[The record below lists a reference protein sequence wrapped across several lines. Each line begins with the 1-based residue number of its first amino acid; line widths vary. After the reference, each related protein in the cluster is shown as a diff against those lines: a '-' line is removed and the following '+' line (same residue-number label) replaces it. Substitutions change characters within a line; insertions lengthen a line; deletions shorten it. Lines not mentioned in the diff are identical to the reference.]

1 MAEVGGGGRAELDRV
16 ARLLMDAWER
26 AEGTPVG
33 MSYVA
38 TFVDLARAV
47 IADRARLLAGLEPGA
62 GGEWVGGLD
71 GAGRAPLV
79 ALRAV
84 VETWA
89 SDRVEHTGEVSDRLL
104 ASDAVASVRSGA
116 SEAVVLVL
124 VGDRLEAM
132 GGVWVEEDRA
142 WSGVRWRRMPSGR

>member
-47 IADRARLLAGLEPGA
+47 IADRARLQRAVEGAAGA
-62 GGEWVGGLD
+62 GGGVS
-71 GAGRAPLV
+71 PLV

-89 SDRVEHTGEVSDRLL
+89 SDRVEHTGDASDRLL

>member
-47 IADRARLLAGLEPGA
+47 IADRARLQRAVEGAAGAGLAGA
-62 GGEWVGGLD
+62 GGGVS
-71 GAGRAPLV
+71 PLV

>member
-47 IADRARLLAGLEPGA
+47 IADRARLQ
-62 GGEWVGGLD
+62 
-71 GAGRAPLV
+71 
-79 ALRAV
+79 RAV
-84 VETWA
+84 E
-89 SDRVEHTGEVSDRLL
+89 
-104 ASDAVASVRSGA
+104 GA
-116 SEAVVLVL
+116 AGALVL
-124 VGDRLEAM
+124 VRDRLEAM